1 MPSRIDG
8 KQRLRPI
15 LDANVSSINKN
26 GLSAHESIQ
35 RGRAALVEA
44 EDHIQK
50 FEEYLQSSTAG
61 QDIEDDPGSPVLD
74 LESDDNYWINAEEKM
89 DTNCC
94 LDELLDKI
102 DPITPSLSN
111 TETHNGTTDLVDQ
124 SIRDEE
130 ARLKR
135 EEIISS
141 VRIHSDFALNGFSEN
156 RILQGTELDATVKP
170 RSKRIFN
177 PNNLSVA
184 RRAAEK
190 GVTGDCKKEFKQFK
204 ARPLPG
210 GREVHNNPYALTQ
223 AARGKVSQRAGAD
236 GGDASVD
243 IFTSSR
249 LDASAL
255 LGNDV
260 SFSASPNNTHSNTL
274 LQNKDKKSR
283 ISKEIYKVTT
293 QFVAKDF
300 EDERSS
306 EESTSDQQ
314 SVLGLH
320 QEIARLQAELRIR
333 RKQCLET
340 IYSLEDETQCNSIND
355 IGIPALQNE
364 LDNNATG
371 SDEASFI
378 QSNLHGCD
386 VEFRGN
392 PLPAN
397 ADATFNSINSDENEN
412 SRTVSLYMRQKA
424 WLDKVERK
432 KRESKEREEY
442 DKVKSVTGKPNLNRA
457 KASWPKA
464 KEEHDGLVE
473 TAREKEAI
481 LQRDKVERKRQQHA
495 EQIKEAEAM
504 QTFSEE
510 YAKSTK
516 KGIDRQ
522 MQAEYADK
530 LSQPTHR
537 AKVDHSPTNL
547 PNNANVALSHNDQAK
562 VVRDSRKLK
571 RQEEVVEPDKKIT
584 VSFADMDD
592 NEFAKMIKTIQ
603 ARAKRETRKTTT
615 TFDNFAKRDVKSKEK
630 SGHGHV
636 SSKKKS
642 GISFS
647 PYTS

>member
-1 MPSRIDG
+1 
-8 KQRLRPI
+8 
-15 LDANVSSINKN
+15 
-26 GLSAHESIQ
+26 
-35 RGRAALVEA
+35 
-44 EDHIQK
+44 
-50 FEEYLQSSTAG
+50 
-61 QDIEDDPGSPVLD
+61 
-74 LESDDNYWINAEEKM
+74 
-89 DTNCC
+89 
-94 LDELLDKI
+94 
-102 DPITPSLSN
+102 
-111 TETHNGTTDLVDQ
+111 
-124 SIRDEE
+124 
-130 ARLKR
+130 
-135 EEIISS
+135 
-141 VRIHSDFALNGFSEN
+141 
-156 RILQGTELDATVKP
+156 
-170 RSKRIFN
+170 
-177 PNNLSVA
+177 
-184 RRAAEK
+184 
-190 GVTGDCKKEFKQFK
+190 
-204 ARPLPG
+204 
-210 GREVHNNPYALTQ
+210 
-223 AARGKVSQRAGAD
+223 
-236 GGDASVD
+236 
-243 IFTSSR
+243 
-249 LDASAL
+249 
-255 LGNDV
+255 
-260 SFSASPNNTHSNTL
+260 
-274 LQNKDKKSR
+274 
-283 ISKEIYKVTT
+283 
-293 QFVAKDF
+293 
-300 EDERSS
+300 
-306 EESTSDQQ
+306 
-314 SVLGLH
+314 
-320 QEIARLQAELRIR
+320 
-333 RKQCLET
+333 
-340 IYSLEDETQCNSIND
+340 
-355 IGIPALQNE
+355 
-364 LDNNATG
+364 
-371 SDEASFI
+371 
-378 QSNLHGCD
+378 
-386 VEFRGN
+386 
-392 PLPAN
+392 
-397 ADATFNSINSDENEN
+397 
-412 SRTVSLYMRQKA
+412 MRQKA

-571 RQEEVVEPDKKIT
+571 RQEEVVEPDQKIT